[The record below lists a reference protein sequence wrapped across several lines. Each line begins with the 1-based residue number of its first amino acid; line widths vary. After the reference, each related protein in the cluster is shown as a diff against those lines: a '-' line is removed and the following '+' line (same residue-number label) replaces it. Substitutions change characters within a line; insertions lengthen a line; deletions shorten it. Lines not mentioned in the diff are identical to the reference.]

1 MIAVILPAY
10 NEAAELPELLER
22 FDRIRPRLREDIQV
36 LVVDDGSS
44 DDTAAAGR
52 NATVGFPVRVVVHP
66 ENRGLGGALLTGF
79 LETAPSLDPDDAI
92 VTMDTDNTHSPDYVP
107 LLREKMNAEGLDVV
121 VASRY
126 ARGGEEVGVSLGRR
140 ILSRGASV
148 FYRLFFQIRGISD
161 YTCGYRMFRAG
172 PVRKALDRHGER
184 FIEEKGFPATGEI
197 ILKLARET
205 DRFGEIPFVLR
216 YDMKHTPSKMAKVQT
231 VLHTLKVLWRHRKR

>member
-10 NEAAELPELLER
+10 NEAAELPTLLER
-22 FDRIRPRLREDIQV
+22 FDAVRAGLDEEIRI

-44 DDTAAAGR
+44 DGTAEVARERTGS
-52 NATVGFPVRVVVHP
+52 VPVRVVVHP

-79 LETAPSLDPDDAI
+79 QETAPSLDPDDAI
-92 VTMDTDNTHSPDYVP
+92 VTMDTDNTHSPDYVVS
-107 LLREKMNAEGLDVV
+107 LREKMNAEELDVV

-126 ARGGEEVGVSLGRR
+126 ASGGEEVGVSLGRR

-148 FYRLFFQIRGISD
+148 FYRLFFRISGISD

-172 PVRKALDRHGER
+172 VVREALEEFGDG
-184 FIEEKGFPATGEI
+184 FIEERGFPATGEI
-197 ILKLARET
+197 ILKLARRT

-231 VLHTLKVLWRHRKR
+231 VLHTLKVLWRHRRR

>member
-10 NEAAELPELLER
+10 NEAAELPTLLER
-22 FDRIRPRLREDIQV
+22 FDEVQSKLDEEIRI
-36 LVVDDGSS
+36 LVVDDGST
-44 DDTAAAGR
+44 DGTAETAR
-52 NATVGFPVRVVVHP
+52 RQDLSVRVRVVVHP

-79 LETAPSLDPDDAI
+79 QEAAPNLDPDDAI

-107 LLREKMNAEGLDVV
+107 ILREKMGAEALDVV

-126 ARGGEEVGVSLGRR
+126 ASGGEEVGVSLGRR

-148 FYRLFFQIRGISD
+148 FYRLFFRIRGISD

-172 PVRKALDRHGER
+172 AIQRALEDYGDG
-184 FIEEKGFPATGEI
+184 FIEEQGFPATGEI

-216 YDMKHTPSKMAKVQT
+216 YDMKHAPSKMAKVQT